1 MARVRHILADGREV
15 DSIEGF
21 VIPMNGPTA
30 AVYHI
35 AVEFYKNHPELI
47 RKKKEETSNASTV

>member
-1 MARVRHILADGREV
+1 MVKHILADGREV

-21 VIPMNGPTA
+21 VIPTTGQVA

-35 AVEFYKNHPELI
+35 VAEFSDNHPEHYQNKE
-47 RKKKEETSNASTV
+47 RKKNATA

>member
-1 MARVRHILADGREV
+1 MVRHILADGREV

-21 VIPMNGPTA
+21 VIPNTGRTA

-35 AVEFYKNHPELI
+35 VAEI
-47 RKKKEETSNASTV
+47 SRKYLRENNNKKERREANA